1 MNQLEQQAQEEFF
14 EDQFTYNL
22 NSSKFSLEVEKVV
35 KERNLDYIDAIC
47 LLCEK
52 YEIEFKS
59 VAKLIS
65 PTMKDK
71 IEVDALKRKYKL

>member
-1 MNQLEQQAQEEFF
+1 MNETESFF
-14 EDQFTYNL
+14 EDQFSFQL
-22 NSSKFSLEVEKVV
+22 NPNKFSLEVEKTV
-35 KERNLDYIDAIC
+35 KEKKLDYIDAVVH
-47 LLCEK
+47 LCEK
-52 YEIEFKS
+52 YELEFKA